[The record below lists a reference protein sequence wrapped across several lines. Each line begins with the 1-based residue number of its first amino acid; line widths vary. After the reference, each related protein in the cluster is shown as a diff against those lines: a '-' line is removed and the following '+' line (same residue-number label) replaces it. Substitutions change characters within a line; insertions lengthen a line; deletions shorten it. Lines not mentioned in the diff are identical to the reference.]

1 MRQAHIDRGQGMPGD
16 PGLLSSE
23 ERTELNRFRKE
34 NREPRK
40 EKNFFRPVAAAE
52 GAMPAGNREHTDYL

>member
-1 MRQAHIDRGQGMPGD
+1 MPGD